1 MPRTISTACFVAT
14 TQADTPSARRKVLSR
29 TVRIAK
35 KQTSIVMNKNRIF
48 ALVLPLMLL
57 TLTAHAQDIGT

>member
-1 MPRTISTACFVAT
+1 
-14 TQADTPSARRKVLSR
+14 VLNR

-35 KQTSIVMNKNRIF
+35 KQTSIAMNKKRIF

-57 TLTAHAQDIGT
+57 TLTAHAQDTGT